1 MTSAE
6 QRVFDMHKDE
16 IANLKV
22 KGLESYK
29 QAHDQMIKNTMSG
42 RTTDSPFAVEGPD
55 YKVKF
60 ETSSRMREVP
70 KEDFISSFQQT
81 QKMAEVTLF
90 RNRAA
95 SGIFSADG
103 KPKKLADR
111 TRITD
116 REREIAIHKPFEAKY
131 TEYISNNMNK
141 LHSKKSNRSESSI
154 F

>member
-1 MTSAE
+1 
-6 QRVFDMHKDE
+6 
-16 IANLKV
+16 
-22 KGLESYK
+22 
-29 QAHDQMIKNTMSG
+29 
-42 RTTDSPFAVEGPD
+42 
-55 YKVKF
+55 
-60 ETSSRMREVP
+60 MREVP